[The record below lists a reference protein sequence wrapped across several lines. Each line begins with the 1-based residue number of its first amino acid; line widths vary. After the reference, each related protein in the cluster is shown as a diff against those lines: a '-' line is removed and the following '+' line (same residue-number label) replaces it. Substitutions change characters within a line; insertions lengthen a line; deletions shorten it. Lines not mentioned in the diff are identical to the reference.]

1 MSDVISGLDAFEEPR
16 GTKPTPPDIPTRFL
30 PVQFWRDIFGKEVQ
44 SAATYSY
51 LWMADQM
58 GHVAIG
64 ILLQFVLAYLL
75 LVGGGAVGITFVSDY
90 AGWIAVVGITG
101 IVGFWEFRAFSVSKA
116 KAATTSGFFPL
127 DQELLKKNALIAT
140 GYMVFG
146 VIVGFGLY
154 EGAPYGPILFVV
166 MVVVSILCAPFW
178 LRQKI
183 TWQKASMPYLSRL
196 ADIQFETTD
205 PAKIT
210 ELKAVSGKIQ
220 EMIDK
225 GPIATGPNQIV
236 LAGPVGSGRT
246 PLAAGIG
253 TEFCFKD
260 HKVRYLPFNSL
271 LEIADQ
277 RSDRP
282 DGKFPPIGSWGPKNI
297 FYWPWFEA
305 EVLII
310 DDISPIIGA
319 AMRDDDK
326 AFKAILETGLA
337 PIKDLLSNRVTVWVF
352 GEDSDDLKLKI
363 VQCHQ
368 GLVETYCRNIQEFC
382 GSPDKPPMVLHLP
395 HPQHVKE

>member
-1 MSDVISGLDAFEEPR
+1 MSDVTSGLDAFEKPS
-16 GTKPTPPDIPTRFL
+16 GTRPTPPDIPTRFL

-75 LVGGGAVGITFVSDY
+75 LVAGNEFGIGFLANY
-90 AGWIAVVGITG
+90 AGWVAVIGITAV
-101 IVGFWEFRAFSVSKA
+101 VGFWEYRAFTVSKD
-116 KAATTSGFFPL
+116 KAGETSGYFPL
-127 DQELLKKNALIAT
+127 DQELLKKNAVIAT

-146 VIVGFGLY
+146 VIVGFGLFM
-154 EGAPYGPILFVV
+154 GAPYGPVLFVV
-166 MVVVSILCAPFW
+166 MVVVAILCAPFW

-196 ADIQFETTD
+196 ADMQFETQD
-205 PAKIT
+205 PGEI
-210 ELKAVSGKIQ
+210 EHLKKVSARIQ
-220 EMIDK
+220 DMIDR
-225 GPIATGPNQIV
+225 GPAATGPGQIV

-253 TEFCFKD
+253 TEYCFKD

-282 DGKFPPIGSWGPKNI
+282 DAKLPPIGSWGPKNI

-319 AMRDDDK
+319 AMRDNDS
-326 AFKAILETGLA
+326 AFEAILNTGLA
-337 PIKDLLSNRVTVWVF
+337 PIRELLSDRVTVWVF